1 MAKRGRR
8 TGRLAQ
14 LERQLADLNA
24 RRQRIISQIKMAVEH
39 LTLGSAAPMAGL
51 DLDRPMKVDGRR
63 GRVVRATAGAGRVKR
78 QVSAA
83 VRARLSRLAKARW
96 VKAKKEGKTRLG

>member
-14 LERQLADLNA
+14 LERQLGELNLQ
-24 RRQRIISQIKMAVEH
+24 RQRIISQIKMAVEH
-39 LTLGSAAPMAGL
+39 LTAGSAAPMAGL
-51 DLDRPMKVDGRR
+51 DLDRPIVVNGRR
-63 GRVVRATAGAGRVKR
+63 SGVAGAGHGGARVTR
-78 QVSAA
+78 RVSAE

-96 VKAKKEGKTRLG
+96 AKAKKEGKKRLG